1 MARAHQ
7 RAIRYV
13 RNRETIDWLCLE
25 IGIMV
30 APEATQVKV
39 LVGLRGSASC
49 VLFAAVIC
57 LLQSSLCVYAQDPTV
72 VGTPEQ
78 ANERIRELGQ
88 ASSKPPPHEYTIGN
102 GDLLGIVVFDVP
114 ELTRD
119 VRVSR
124 AGTIALP
131 LVPTRLHIAGLTEIQ
146 ARQAIADVLEANGLV
161 SHPQVEVTAKER
173 RSRPITVVGAV
184 AHPMVYQADSDVP
197 LLEVLAAAG
206 GIANDAGD
214 TIIVTRPRAALFIPI
229 AGSEP
234 LAESAP
240 GTASLASGA
249 TSAATAT
256 GDKEQP
262 SSTTPQAFPS
272 ATQMEQTPSP
282 SGAADSSSQTQT
294 PASSSNIISINLN
307 ELLEKGDMQNNIP
320 VLPGDV
326 VTVPHAGIVYVL
338 GAVARPGGFVLSN
351 DRTQLTTLKI
361 LALAGGQTR
370 TAKLGH
376 SFIVRKDGQGK
387 QTATE
392 VDMNKIIH
400 LQEEDLP
407 VRASDILY
415 IPDSKTRAALYQA
428 LQIGVAVATGALLYR
443 VQY

>member
-1 MARAHQ
+1 
-7 RAIRYV
+7 
-13 RNRETIDWLCLE
+13 
-25 IGIMV
+25 MV

-39 LVGLRGSASC
+39 LVGLRGSAGC
-49 VLFAAVIC
+49 VLFAAVAC
-57 LLQSSLCVYAQDPTV
+57 LLYSSLRAYAQDPTV

-88 ASSKPPPHEYTIGN
+88 ASKTSPHEYTIGN

-184 AHPMVYQADSDVP
+184 QHPMVYQADSDVT

-214 TIIVTRPRAALFIPI
+214 TIIVTRPRAALFIPV
-229 AGSEP
+229 AGTGP
-234 LAESAP
+234 LVESAP
-240 GTASLASGA
+240 GTASSASGA

-256 GDKEQP
+256 DDKEQP
-262 SSTTPQAFPS
+262 STASSPAFPS
-272 ATQMEQTPSP
+272 ATQLEQTPA
-282 SGAADSSSQTQT
+282 GASDSSKQTQT
-294 PASSSNIISINLN
+294 PAPLSNIISINLN

-320 VLPGDV
+320 VQPGDV

-370 TAKLGH
+370 TAKLDH
-376 SFIVRKDGQGK
+376 AYIVRKDNQGK

-392 VDMNKIIH
+392 VDLKKILH
-400 LQEEDLP
+400 LEEEDLP

-415 IPDSKTRAALYQA
+415 IPDSKTKAALYQV
-428 LQIGVAVATGALLYR
+428 LQIAVAVGTGALLYR